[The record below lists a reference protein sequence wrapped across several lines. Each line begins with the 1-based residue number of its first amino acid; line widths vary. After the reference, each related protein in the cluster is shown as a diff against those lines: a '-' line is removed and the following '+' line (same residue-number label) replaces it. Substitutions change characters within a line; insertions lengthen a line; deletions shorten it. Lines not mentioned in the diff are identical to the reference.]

1 MNVYVEYAVVDNF
14 VMDYLLLKLAALGG
28 GVKSSVKKR
37 VLGALFGTVVAV
49 YLPLFNADN
58 LTLIVIKAVT
68 AALMVYFSCEC
79 GGVRAYLARLAIF
92 LCFTA
97 LFGGLLFGICTAL
110 GYDYDFFTNSV
121 SGDFLLAPAVV
132 GGVLVYGV
140 CYYFCKLF
148 LKRKIVEPF
157 LRSCIIK
164 SCGQTVRAVGFIDSG
179 NSLTASDLCG
189 VCVADKTLADYL
201 LKSRTV
207 CGKCEKT
214 FFQTAAGGSVMCVYT
229 VDELTVINGKKQNI
243 IYKAKIGVPDCPI
256 GFGGEYSLLLPA
268 SYAFSDSGTNDEK

>member
-14 VMDYLLLKLAALGG
+14 VMDYLLLKLTALGG
-28 GVKSSVKKR
+28 GVQSSVKKR
-37 VLGALFGTVVAV
+37 ALGALLGTVVAV
-49 YLPLFNADN
+49 YLPLLRVGC
-58 LTLIVIKAVT
+58 LTLIIIKAVT
-68 AALMVYFSCEC
+68 SALMVFFSCEC
-79 GGVRAYLARLAIF
+79 GSVRAYVTRLAIF
-92 LCFTA
+92 WCFTA

-121 SGDFLLAPAVV
+121 SGDFLFAPAII

-148 LKRKIVEPF
+148 FKRKIIEPF
-157 LRSCIIK
+157 LCRCGIK
-164 SCGQTVRAVGFIDSG
+164 SCGQRVETVGFIDSG
-179 NSLTASDLCG
+179 NSLTTADLCG

-201 LKSRTV
+201 LKSRTI

-214 FFQTAAGGSVMCVYT
+214 YFQTAAGGSLMRVYT

-243 IYKAKIGVPDCPI
+243 IYKAKIGVPDHPI
-256 GFGGEYSLLLPA
+256 DFGGEYSLLLPA
-268 SYAFSDSGTNDEK
+268 SYAFSNSGTDDEK